1 MQHQVKKVVSKA
13 DMKQFIKLP
22 WSVYKGDKCWV
33 PPLVNDLKESLD
45 PAKNPTLGKIIYEMF
60 LVLKGGI
67 PAGRIYVGIDKNL
80 NLKKSMN
87 MAFFSLFECINDY
100 ETARLLFDTAFYWAK
115 QNGADFICGPVS
127 VTGTDGDEYKGL
139 LVDCFDRPPVLL
151 NSYNPS
157 YYMDFMERYGFKKDY
172 DVFAYYLNKDL
183 LFKKDPTR
191 VLEYARKRYNFRVD
205 TLNLDDLENEI
216 KALKSVMD
224 EAMPDEWPD
233 LVPPTLDEVREMAK
247 KLVGFADPVLIPIA
261 RSGDRPI
268 GFGIALP
275 DYNQVLIHM
284 NGRITPLSA
293 LKYLWYKRKI
303 DGVRMFVM
311 FVVPDFR
318 SKGVSFALYHTTFS
332 NGIKKGYVWG
342 EGSTIGETN
351 LRMRTD
357 IEAIGATRYKTYRI
371 YKKEL

>member
-22 WSVYKGDKCWV
+22 WTVYKGDKCWV
-33 PPLVNDLKESLD
+33 PPLVNDLRESLD
-45 PAKNPTLGKIIYEMF
+45 PAKNPTLSKIIYEMF
-60 LVLKGGI
+60 LVLRDGV
-67 PAGRIYVGIDKNL
+67 PAGRIYVGIDTNL
-80 NLKKSMN
+80 NLKKNMN

-157 YYMDFMERYGFKKDY
+157 YYVDFMERYGFKKDY

-205 TLNLDDLENEI
+205 TLNLTDLENEI

-247 KLVGFADPVLIPIA
+247 KLVGFADPFLIPIA